1 MPLIIGLTG
10 GIASGKS
17 TVANMLRDKNIP
29 IVDADV
35 VAREVVE
42 IGTDTYQKLV
52 SEFGQE
58 ILNDDK
64 TLNRPK
70 LGSIIFQ
77 NQEKREKLN
86 NIMHPSIRTS
96 MKEKTQ
102 QYLEEGHE
110 VVIMDIPLLFESKL
124 THLVDKTL
132 LVYVTKETQLKRL
145 MERNDLT
152 EKEATDRI
160 NSQMPLSEKVK
171 LSHAVI
177 DNNGSL
183 TKTEQQ
189 LNDILTNWHIQKP
202 S

>member
-17 TVANMLRDKNIP
+17 TVANMLRGKSIP

-42 IGTDTYQKLV
+42 IGTDTYKKLV

-58 ILNDDK
+58 ILNSDK

-77 NQEKREKLN
+77 DQEKREKLN
-86 NIMHPSIRTS
+86 SIMHPSIRTS

-102 QYLEEGHE
+102 KYIEDGHE
-110 VVIMDIPLLFESKL
+110 VVVMDIPLLFESKL

-132 LVYVTKETQLKRL
+132 LVFVTEKTQLKRL

-160 NSQMPLSEKVK
+160 QSQMPLSEKVK

-189 LNDILTNWHIQKP
+189 LNEILDEWEV
-202 S
+202 

>member
-1 MPLIIGLTG
+1 MPLVIGLTG

-29 IVDADV
+29 IVDADI

-42 IGTDTYQKLV
+42 IGTDTYKELV
-52 SEFGQE
+52 KEFGTE

-77 NQEKREKLN
+77 DETKRQKLN

-102 QYLEEGHE
+102 KFLEDGHE
-110 VVIMDIPLLFESKL
+110 VVVMDIPLLFESKL

-132 LVYVTKETQLKRL
+132 LVYVTEATQLKRL
-145 MERNDLT
+145 MERNDLS

-160 NSQMPLSEKVK
+160 RSQMPLTEKVK

-177 DNNGSL
+177 DNNGSV

-189 LNDILTNWHIQKP
+189 LNDILTNWHIQ
-202 S
+202 

>member
-42 IGTDTYQKLV
+42 IGTNTYEKLV
-52 SEFGQE
+52 SEFGEE
-58 ILNDDK
+58 ILNADK

-86 NIMHPSIRTS
+86 SIMHPSIRTS
-96 MKEKTQ
+96 MKEKTKRYIQ
-102 QYLEEGHE
+102 EGHD
-110 VVIMDIPLLFESKL
+110 VVVMDIPLLFESNL

-132 LVYVTKETQLKRL
+132 LVFVTEKTQLKRL
-145 MERNDLT
+145 MERNDLS

-160 NSQMPLSEKVK
+160 QSQMPLAEKVK

-189 LNDILTNWHIQKP
+189 LNEILAEWRIQK
-202 S
+202 

>member
-29 IVDADV
+29 IVDADI

-42 IGTDTYQKLV
+42 IGTDTYKKLV

-86 NIMHPSIRTS
+86 SIMHPSIRTS

-102 QYLEEGHE
+102 KYIEDGHE
-110 VVIMDIPLLFESKL
+110 VVVMDIPLLFESKL

-132 LVYVTKETQLKRL
+132 LVYVTEKTQLKRL
-145 MERNDLT
+145 MERNDLS

-160 NSQMPLSEKVK
+160 QSQMPLTEKVK

-183 TKTEQQ
+183 TKTKQQ
-189 LNDILTNWHIQKP
+189 LNDILTNWHIQK
-202 S
+202 

>member
-1 MPLIIGLTG
+1 MPLVIGLTG

-102 QYLEEGHE
+102 KFLEDGHE
-110 VVIMDIPLLFESKL
+110 VVVMDIPLLFESKL

-132 LVYVTKETQLKRL
+132 LVYVTEATQLKRL
-145 MERNDLT
+145 MERNDLS

-160 NSQMPLSEKVK
+160 RSQMPLTEKVK

-177 DNNGSL
+177 DNNGSV

-189 LNDILTNWHIQKP
+189 LNQILKEWQIKV
-202 S
+202 

>member
-17 TVANMLRDKNIP
+17 TVANMLRGKSIP

-42 IGTDTYQKLV
+42 IGTDTYKKLV

-58 ILNDDK
+58 ILNSDK

-77 NQEKREKLN
+77 DQEKREKLN
-86 NIMHPSIRTS
+86 SIMHPSIRTS

-102 QYLEEGHE
+102 KYIEDGHD
-110 VVIMDIPLLFESKL
+110 VVVMDIPLLFESKL

-132 LVYVTKETQLKRL
+132 LVFVTEKTQLKRL

-160 NSQMPLSEKVK
+160 QSQMPLSEKVK

-189 LNDILTNWHIQKP
+189 LNEILDEWEV
-202 S
+202 

>member
-1 MPLIIGLTG
+1 MIIGLTG

-17 TVANMLRDKNIP
+17 TVANMFREKNIP

-42 IGTDTYQKLV
+42 IGTDTYEKLV
-52 SEFGQE
+52 KEFGDE

-77 NQEKREKLN
+77 DEEKREKLN
-86 NIMHPSIRTS
+86 GIIHPSIRAS
-96 MKEKTQ
+96 MKEKTK

-110 VVIMDIPLLFESKL
+110 VVVMDIPLLFESKL
-124 THLVDKTL
+124 TYLVDKTL
-132 LVYVTKETQLKRL
+132 LVFVNEKTQLERL
-145 MERNDLT
+145 MQRNDLSQ
-152 EKEATDRI
+152 KEAADRI
-160 NSQMPLSEKVK
+160 HSQMPLKDKVK
-171 LSHAVI
+171 LAHAVV

-183 TKTEQQ
+183 VKTEQQ
-189 LNDILTNWHIQKP
+189 LNEILKEWHIQK
-202 S
+202 

>member
-17 TVANMLRDKNIP
+17 TIANMLREKNIP

-42 IGTDTYQKLV
+42 IGTDTYKKLV
-52 SEFGQE
+52 SEFGTD

-77 NQEKREKLN
+77 DETKRQKLN
-86 NIMHPSIRTS
+86 DIMHPSIRTS
-96 MKEKTQ
+96 MKEKTKN
-102 QYLEEGHE
+102 YIEEGHD
-110 VVIMDIPLLFESKL
+110 VVVMDIPLLFESKL

-132 LVYVTKETQLKRL
+132 LVYVTEKTQLNRL
-145 MERNDLT
+145 MERNDLS

-160 NSQMPLSEKVK
+160 RSQMPLTEKVK

-177 DNNGSL
+177 DNNGTI
-183 TKTEQQ
+183 TKTKQQ
-189 LNDILTNWHIQKP
+189 LNQILEQWHIQ
-202 S
+202 

>member
-1 MPLIIGLTG
+1 MPLVIGLTG

-29 IVDADV
+29 IVDADI

-42 IGTDTYQKLV
+42 IGTDTYKKLV

-58 ILNDDK
+58 ILNADK

-86 NIMHPSIRTS
+86 SIMHPSIRTR

-102 QYLEEGHE
+102 KYIEEGHD
-110 VVIMDIPLLFESKL
+110 VVVMDIPLLFESKL

-132 LVYVTKETQLKRL
+132 LVFVTEKTQLKRL
-145 MERNDLT
+145 MERNDLS

-183 TKTEQQ
+183 ANTQQQ
-189 LNDILTNWHIQKP
+189 LNQILKEWHIKI
-202 S
+202 

>member
-1 MPLIIGLTG
+1 MPLILGLTG

-42 IGTDTYQKLV
+42 IGTDTYNKLV
-52 SEFGQE
+52 DEFGKD

-77 NQEKREKLN
+77 DETKRQILN

-102 QYLEEGHE
+102 KYLEEGHE
-110 VVIMDIPLLFESKL
+110 VVVMDIPLLFESKL

-160 NSQMPLSEKVK
+160 QSQMPLSEKVK

-177 DNNGSL
+177 DNTGSL
-183 TKTEQQ
+183 TKTKQQ
-189 LNDILTNWHIQKP
+189 LNDILTNWHIQK
-202 S
+202 

>member
-35 VAREVVE
+35 VAREVVQ
-42 IGTDTYQKLV
+42 IGTDTYEKLV
-52 SEFGQE
+52 SEFGGE

-77 NQEKREKLN
+77 DQEKREKLN
-86 NIMHPSIRTS
+86 SIMHPSIRSS
-96 MKEKTQ
+96 MKEKTKK
-102 QYLEEGHE
+102 YIEEGHD
-110 VVIMDIPLLFESKL
+110 VVVMDIPLLFESKL
-124 THLVDKTL
+124 TYLVDKTL
-132 LVYVTKETQLKRL
+132 LVFVTEKTQLKRL
-145 MERNDLT
+145 MERNDLS

-160 NSQMPLSEKVK
+160 KSQMPLSEKVK

-183 TKTEQQ
+183 TKTKQQ
-189 LNDILTNWHIQKP
+189 LNEILNEWHIQK
-202 S
+202 

>member
-17 TVANMLRDKNIP
+17 TVANMLREKNIP

-42 IGTDTYQKLV
+42 IGTDTYMKLV
-52 SEFGQE
+52 NEFGKD
-58 ILNDDK
+58 ILNNDK

-77 NQEKREKLN
+77 NETKRQKLN

-96 MKEKTQ
+96 MKEKTKH
-102 QYLEEGHE
+102 YIEEGHD
-110 VVIMDIPLLFESKL
+110 VVVMDIPLLFESNL

-132 LVYVTKETQLKRL
+132 LVYVTEKTQLKRL

-160 NSQMPLSEKVK
+160 HSQMPLTEKVK

-177 DNNGSL
+177 DNNGTIAK
-183 TKTEQQ
+183 TKLQ
-189 LNDILTNWHIQKP
+189 LNQILEQWHIQKP
-202 S
+202 G

>member
-42 IGTDTYQKLV
+42 MGTDTYKELV
-52 SEFGQE
+52 REFGEE
-58 ILNDDK
+58 ILNTDK
-64 TLNRPK
+64 SLNRPK

-77 NQEKREKLN
+77 DETKRQKLN

-102 QYLEEGHE
+102 KYLKEGHE
-110 VVIMDIPLLFESKL
+110 VVVMDIPLLFESKL

-177 DNNGSL
+177 DNNGPL

-189 LNDILTNWHIQKP
+189 LNDILTNWHIQ
-202 S
+202 

>member
-17 TVANMLRDKNIP
+17 TVANMLRDKSIP

-42 IGTDTYQKLV
+42 IGTDTYKKLV

-58 ILNDDK
+58 ILNSDK

-77 NQEKREKLN
+77 DQEKREKLN
-86 NIMHPSIRTS
+86 SIMHPSIRTS

-102 QYLEEGHE
+102 KYIEDGHE
-110 VVIMDIPLLFESKL
+110 VVVMDIPLLFESKL

-132 LVYVTKETQLKRL
+132 LVFVTEKTQLKRL

-160 NSQMPLSEKVK
+160 QSQMPLSEKVK

-189 LNDILTNWHIQKP
+189 LNEILDKWEV
-202 S
+202 

>member
-42 IGTDTYQKLV
+42 IGTDTYKKLV
-52 SEFGQE
+52 TEFGTD

-77 NQEKREKLN
+77 DETKRQNLN

-96 MKEKTQ
+96 MKEKTKN
-102 QYLEEGHE
+102 YIEEGHD
-110 VVIMDIPLLFESKL
+110 VVVMDIPLLFESKL

-132 LVYVTKETQLKRL
+132 LVYVTEKTQLKRL

-160 NSQMPLSEKVK
+160 QSQMPLSEKVK

-183 TKTEQQ
+183 GKTEQQ
-189 LNDILTNWHIQKP
+189 LNQILKQWHIQ
-202 S
+202 

>member
-42 IGTDTYQKLV
+42 IGTDTYKELIK
-52 SEFGQE
+52 EFGEE

-77 NQEKREKLN
+77 DQEKRKKLN
-86 NIMHPSIRTS
+86 SIMHPSIRAS
-96 MKEKTQ
+96 MKEKTKK
-102 QYLEEGHE
+102 YIEEGHK
-110 VVIMDIPLLFESKL
+110 VVVMDIPLLFESNL
-124 THLVDKTL
+124 TNLVDKTL
-132 LVYVTKETQLKRL
+132 LVFVTEKTQLKRL
-145 MERNDLT
+145 MERNDLS

-160 NSQMPLSEKVK
+160 QSQMPLAEKVK

-189 LNDILTNWHIQKP
+189 LNEILDEWQV
-202 S
+202 

>member
-1 MPLIIGLTG
+1 MPLVIGLTG

-29 IVDADV
+29 IVDADI

-42 IGTDTYQKLV
+42 IGTDTYKELV
-52 SEFGQE
+52 KEFGTE

-77 NQEKREKLN
+77 DETKRQKLN

-102 QYLEEGHE
+102 KFLEDGHE
-110 VVIMDIPLLFESKL
+110 VVVMDIPLLFESKL

-132 LVYVTKETQLKRL
+132 LVYVTEATQLKRL
-145 MERNDLT
+145 MERNDLS

-160 NSQMPLSEKVK
+160 RSQMPLTEKVK
-171 LSHAVI
+171 LSHGVI
-177 DNNGSL
+177 DNNGSV

-189 LNDILTNWHIQKP
+189 LNQILKEWQIKV
-202 S
+202 

>member
-1 MPLIIGLTG
+1 MPLVIGLTG

-29 IVDADV
+29 IVDADI

-42 IGTDTYQKLV
+42 IGTDTYKELV
-52 SEFGQE
+52 KEFGTE

-77 NQEKREKLN
+77 DETKRQKLN

-102 QYLEEGHE
+102 KFLEDGHE
-110 VVIMDIPLLFESKL
+110 VVVMDIPLLFESKL

-132 LVYVTKETQLKRL
+132 LVYVTEATQLKRL
-145 MERNDLT
+145 MERNDLS

-160 NSQMPLSEKVK
+160 RSQMPLTEKVK
-171 LSHAVI
+171 LSHAII
-177 DNNGSL
+177 DNNGSV

-189 LNDILTNWHIQKP
+189 LNQILKEWKIKV
-202 S
+202 

>member
-1 MPLIIGLTG
+1 MPLVIGLTG

-29 IVDADV
+29 IVDADI

-42 IGTDTYQKLV
+42 IGTDTYKELV
-52 SEFGQE
+52 KEFGTE

-77 NQEKREKLN
+77 DETKRQKLN

-102 QYLEEGHE
+102 KFLEDGHE
-110 VVIMDIPLLFESKL
+110 VVVMDIPLLFESKL

-132 LVYVTKETQLKRL
+132 LVYVTEATQLKRL
-145 MERNDLT
+145 MERNDLS

-160 NSQMPLSEKVK
+160 RSQMPLTEKVK

-177 DNNGSL
+177 DNNGSV

-189 LNDILTNWHIQKP
+189 LNQILKEWQIKV
-202 S
+202 

>member
-17 TVANMLRDKNIP
+17 TVANMLRDKSIP

-42 IGTDTYQKLV
+42 IGTDSYKKLV

-58 ILNDDK
+58 ILNSDK

-77 NQEKREKLN
+77 DQEKREKLN
-86 NIMHPSIRTS
+86 SIMHPSIRTS

-102 QYLEEGHE
+102 KYIEDGHE
-110 VVIMDIPLLFESKL
+110 VVVMDIPLLFESKL

-132 LVYVTKETQLKRL
+132 LVFVTEKTQLKRL

-160 NSQMPLSEKVK
+160 QSQMPLSEKVK

-189 LNDILTNWHIQKP
+189 LNEILDEWEV
-202 S
+202 

>member
-17 TVANMLRDKNIP
+17 TVANMFRDKNIP

-42 IGTDTYQKLV
+42 IGTDTYNILV
-52 SEFGQE
+52 SEFGTE

-77 NQEKREKLN
+77 DETKRQTLN
-86 NIMHPSIRTS
+86 SIMHPSIRTS
-96 MKEKTQ
+96 MKEKTKN
-102 QYLEEGHE
+102 YIEEGHE
-110 VVIMDIPLLFESKL
+110 VVVMDIPLLFESKL
-124 THLVDKTL
+124 TYLVDKTL
-132 LVYVTKETQLKRL
+132 LVYVTEKTQLKRL
-145 MERNDLT
+145 MERNDLS

-160 NSQMPLSEKVK
+160 KSQMPLAEKVK

-177 DNNGSL
+177 DNNGTL

-189 LNDILTNWHIQKP
+189 LNEILKEWHIKV
-202 S
+202 

>member
-17 TVANMLRDKNIP
+17 TVANMLREKNIP

-42 IGTDTYQKLV
+42 IGTDTYKKLV
-52 SEFGQE
+52 SEFGTD

-77 NQEKREKLN
+77 DETKRQKLN
-86 NIMHPSIRTS
+86 DIMHPSIRTS
-96 MKEKTQ
+96 MKEKTKN
-102 QYLEEGHE
+102 YIEEGHD
-110 VVIMDIPLLFESKL
+110 VVVMDIPLLFESKL

-132 LVYVTKETQLKRL
+132 LVYVTEKTQLNRL
-145 MERNDLT
+145 MERNDLS

-160 NSQMPLSEKVK
+160 RSQMPLTEKVK

-177 DNNGSL
+177 DNNGTI
-183 TKTEQQ
+183 TKTKQQ
-189 LNDILTNWHIQKP
+189 LNQILEQWHIQ
-202 S
+202 

>member
-17 TVANMLRDKNIP
+17 TVADMLRDKNIP

-35 VAREVVE
+35 VAREIVE
-42 IGTDTYQKLV
+42 IGTDTYNKLV
-52 SEFGQE
+52 SEFGQD

-77 NQEKREKLN
+77 DQEKREKLN
-86 NIMHPSIRTS
+86 GIMHPSIRTS

-102 QYLEEGHE
+102 KYIEDGHD
-110 VVIMDIPLLFESKL
+110 VVVMDIPLLFESKL

-132 LVYVTKETQLKRL
+132 LVYVTEKTQLKRL
-145 MERNDLT
+145 MERNDLS

-160 NSQMPLSEKVK
+160 QSQMPLSEKVK

-177 DNNGSL
+177 DNNGTL

-189 LNDILTNWHIQKP
+189 LNEILSSWHIQ
-202 S
+202 

>member
-1 MPLIIGLTG
+1 MPLVIGLTG

-29 IVDADV
+29 IVDADI

-42 IGTDTYQKLV
+42 IGTDTYKKLV

-58 ILNDDK
+58 ILNADK

-86 NIMHPSIRTS
+86 SIMHPSIRTR

-102 QYLEEGHE
+102 KYIEEGHD
-110 VVIMDIPLLFESKL
+110 VVVMDIPLLFESKL

-132 LVYVTKETQLKRL
+132 LVFVTEKTQLKRL

-171 LSHAVI
+171 FSHAVI

-183 TKTEQQ
+183 ANTQQQ
-189 LNDILTNWHIQKP
+189 LNQILKEWHIKI
-202 S
+202 

>member
-17 TVANMLRDKNIP
+17 TVANMLRGKNIP

-42 IGTDTYQKLV
+42 IGTDTYKKLV
-52 SEFGQE
+52 SEFGTD

-77 NQEKREKLN
+77 DETKRQKLN
-86 NIMHPSIRTS
+86 DIMHPSIRTS
-96 MKEKTQ
+96 MKEKTKN
-102 QYLEEGHE
+102 YIEEGHD
-110 VVIMDIPLLFESKL
+110 VVVMDIPLLFESKL

-132 LVYVTKETQLKRL
+132 LVYVTEKTQLNRL
-145 MERNDLT
+145 MERNDLS

-160 NSQMPLSEKVK
+160 RSQMPLTEKVK

-177 DNNGSL
+177 DNNGTI
-183 TKTEQQ
+183 TKTKQQ
-189 LNDILTNWHIQKP
+189 LNQILEQWRIQ
-202 S
+202 

>member
-17 TVANMLRDKNIP
+17 TVANMLREKNIP

-42 IGTDTYQKLV
+42 IGTDTYKKLV
-52 SEFGQE
+52 SEFGTD

-77 NQEKREKLN
+77 DETKRQSLN

-96 MKEKTQ
+96 MKEKTKN
-102 QYLEEGHE
+102 YIEKGHD
-110 VVIMDIPLLFESKL
+110 VVVMDIPLLFESKL

-132 LVYVTKETQLKRL
+132 LVYVTEKTQLKRL
-145 MERNDLT
+145 MERNDLS

-160 NSQMPLSEKVK
+160 QSQMPLSEKVK

-177 DNNGSL
+177 DNNGTI
-183 TKTEQQ
+183 TKTKKQ
-189 LNDILTNWHIQKP
+189 LNQILEQWHIQ
-202 S
+202 

>member
-42 IGTDTYQKLV
+42 IGTDTYKKLV
-52 SEFGQE
+52 SEFGE
-58 ILNDDK
+58 KILNDDK
-64 TLNRPK
+64 TLNRPM

-77 NQEKREKLN
+77 DQEKLEKLN
-86 NIMHPSIRTS
+86 SIMHPSIRTS
-96 MKEKTQ
+96 MKEKTKK
-102 QYLEEGHE
+102 YIETGHD
-110 VVIMDIPLLFESKL
+110 VVVMDIPLLFESKL
-124 THLVDKTL
+124 TYLVDKTL
-132 LVYVTKETQLKRL
+132 LVYVTEKTQLKRL
-145 MERNDLT
+145 MERNDLS

-160 NSQMPLSEKVK
+160 QSQMPLTEKVK

-189 LNDILTNWHIQKP
+189 LNQILDEWQI
-202 S
+202 

>member
-17 TVANMLRDKNIP
+17 TVANMLRDKSIP

-42 IGTDTYQKLV
+42 IGTDTYKKLV

-58 ILNDDK
+58 ILNSDK

-77 NQEKREKLN
+77 DQEKREKLN
-86 NIMHPSIRTS
+86 SIMHPSIRTS

-102 QYLEEGHE
+102 KYIEDGHE
-110 VVIMDIPLLFESKL
+110 VVVMDIPLLFESKL

-132 LVYVTKETQLKRL
+132 LVFVTEKTQLKRL

-160 NSQMPLSEKVK
+160 QSQMPLSEKVK

-189 LNDILTNWHIQKP
+189 LNEILDEWEV
-202 S
+202 